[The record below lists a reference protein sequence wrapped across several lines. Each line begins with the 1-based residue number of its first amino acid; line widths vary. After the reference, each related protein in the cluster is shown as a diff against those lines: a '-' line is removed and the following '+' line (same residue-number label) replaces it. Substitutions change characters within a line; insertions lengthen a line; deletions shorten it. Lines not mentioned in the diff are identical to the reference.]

1 MEQQFVNELHTL
13 WEAAKKQAQTEC
25 ERRSLSN
32 MAEKYRACRIF
43 KGSEDLE
50 QLVALF
56 TSPQGMEFC
65 QSRHF
70 PDLNTLRR
78 FKPYNVE
85 RFGVYIDAGQINLHN
100 ATKVVLIGDTSATL
114 TYDNRGGHEVFLMHG
129 AQAAITASGWAMVF
143 VTSEDGCAV
152 IKTERDRAKI
162 L

>member
-1 MEQQFVNELHTL
+1 MEHQLINEIHAL
-13 WEAAKKQAQTEC
+13 WWAAKQQAQTEC

-32 MAEKYRACRIF
+32 MAEKYRACRMF
-43 KGSEDLE
+43 KGSESLE
-50 QLVALF
+50 QLIALF
-56 TSPQGMEFC
+56 TSPQGIEFC

-85 RFGVYIDAGQINLHN
+85 RFGVYIDAGHINLHN
-100 ATKVVLIGDTSATL
+100 ATKVVLIGDTTATL

-129 AQAAITASGWAMVF
+129 AQATITASGWAMVF
-143 VTSEDGCAV
+143 VSAESDCTV

>member
-1 MEQQFVNELHTL
+1 MEHQLINEIHAL
-13 WEAAKKQAQTEC
+13 WEAAKQQAQTEC

-32 MAEKYRACRIF
+32 MAEKYRACRMF

-50 QLVALF
+50 QLIALF

-85 RFGVYIDAGQINLHN
+85 RFGVYIDAGKIDLHN
-100 ATKVVLIGDTSATL
+100 EPKAVLVGNTSATL
-114 TYDNRGGHEVFLMHG
+114 SYDNRGGHEVFIMHG
-129 AQAAITASGWAMVF
+129 AQATITASGWAMVF
-143 VTSEDGCAV
+143 VSAESDCTV

>member
-1 MEQQFVNELHTL
+1 MEQQFINELHTL

-32 MAEKYRACRIF
+32 MADKYRACRMF

-50 QLVALF
+50 QLIALF

-70 PDLNTLRR
+70 PDMDTLRR

-85 RFGVYIDAGQINLHN
+85 RFGVYIDAGHINLHN
-100 ATKVVLIGDTSATL
+100 APKVVLIGDTTATL
-114 TYDNRGGHEVFLMHG
+114 IYDNRGGHEVFLMHG

-143 VTSEDGCAV
+143 VSSEDGCTV
-152 IKTERDRAKI
+152 INTERDRAKI

>member
-1 MEQQFVNELHTL
+1 MERQFINELHAL

-32 MAEKYRACRIF
+32 MAEKYRVCRMF

-50 QLVALF
+50 QLIALF

-70 PDLNTLRR
+70 PDMATLRR

-85 RFGVYIDAGQINLHN
+85 RFGVYIDAGEINLHN
-100 ATKVVLIGDTSATL
+100 APKVVLVGNTSATL
-114 TYDNRGGHEVFLMHG
+114 SYDNKGSHEVFLMHG

-143 VTSEDGCAV
+143 VTSEDGCTV